1 LQLNKLKSN
10 YMKTFILGGVHPE
23 ENKFASN
30 QSVEEF
36 PIPKIATVFIHQNLG
51 APPVCQVNK
60 GDAVKVGTLLAKA
73 ESFICA
79 NVHSPVSGKVT
90 HIEDIADYS
99 YFKKTAII
107 IEVEGDEWE
116 TSIDRSPEIVKEI
129 KLNKQEIIQRIKDCG
144 IVGLGGACFPTH
156 VKYMLPEGK
165 AAEYLIINAAEC
177 EPYLTVDHRIMLERA
192 EECLIG
198 INALLIASGAKKAKI
213 GIENNKKDAI
223 KRLKEVA
230 KQYPNIEVTPLKT
243 KYPQGAEKQLI
254 KALINREVPDGQ
266 LPLIVGAIVSNIDT
280 CFVVYEA
287 VQKNKPLIETY
298 MTVTGKKVIHP
309 KNFKVRIGTPVMD
322 ILRAVGIPEH
332 TGKIIAGGPMMGK
345 AISNPHF
352 FAVKALSGLLL
363 LDEKESKRGE
373 VIPCIRCGKCS
384 YACPQGLEPYLL
396 EPLSY
401 YKRFEECESN
411 GVLSCCECG
420 SCSFTCPANRP
431 LLDYIRVAKC
441 AVVASK
447 RK

>member
-1 LQLNKLKSN
+1 
-10 YMKTFILGGVHPE
+10 MKTFTIGGVHPE
-23 ENKFASN
+23 ENKFAS
-30 QSVEEF
+30 QQPVEEF
-36 PIPKIATVFIHQNLG
+36 PIPKAATVFIHQNLG

-60 GDAVKVGTLLAKA
+60 GDTVKVGSLLAKA

-79 NVHSPVSGKVT
+79 NVHAPVSGKVT
-90 HIEDIADYS
+90 HVEDVADSS
-99 YFKKTAII
+99 YFKKTAIV

-116 TSIDRSPEIVKEI
+116 PTIDRSPEIVKEI
-129 KLNKQEIIQRIKDCG
+129 KLSKQEIIQRIKDCG

-165 AAEYLIINAAEC
+165 TAEYLIINAAEC
-177 EPYLTVDHRIMLERA
+177 EPYLTIDHRIMLERA

-198 INALLIASGAKKAKI
+198 INALLIASGAEKAKI

-223 KRLKEVA
+223 KHLKEVA
-230 KQYPNIEVTPLKT
+230 RQYPDIEIVPLSV

-266 LPLIVGAIVSNIDT
+266 LPLTVGAIVSNIDT
-280 CFVVYEA
+280 CFAVYEA

-298 MTVTGKKVIHP
+298 MTVTGKKVLHP
-309 KNFKVRIGTPVMD
+309 KNFKVRIGTPIID
-322 ILRAVGIPEH
+322 ILHAVGIPEH

-373 VIPCIRCGKCS
+373 TEPCIRCGKCI
-384 YACPQGLEPYLL
+384 YGCPQGLQPCLL
-396 EPLSY
+396 APLSGN
-401 YKRFEECESN
+401 KRFEECESN
-411 GVLSCCECG
+411 GVLNCCECG
-420 SCSFTCPANRP
+420 SCSFICPANRP
-431 LLDYIRVAKC
+431 LLDNIRVAKST
-441 AVVASK
+441 VMASK

>member
-1 LQLNKLKSN
+1 
-10 YMKTFILGGVHPE
+10 MKTFTLGGIHPE
-23 ENKFASN
+23 DNKFAN
-30 QSVEEF
+30 LQSIEEF
-36 PIPKIATVFIHQNLG
+36 PIPKTATVFIHQNLG

-60 GDAVKVGTLLAKA
+60 GDLVKVGSLLAKA

-79 NVHSPVSGKVT
+79 NLHSPVSGKVT
-90 HIEDIADYS
+90 HIEDIADNA
-99 YFKKTAII
+99 YFKKKAVV

-116 TSIDRSPEIVKEI
+116 STIDRSPEIVKEI

-165 AAEYLIINAAEC
+165 SAEYLLINAAEC
-177 EPYLTVDHRIMLERA
+177 EPYLTVDHRIILEKA
-192 EECLIG
+192 EECLVG
-198 INALLIASGAKKAKI
+198 INALIIASGAKKAKI

-223 KRLKEVA
+223 KHLKGVA
-230 KQYPNIEVTPLKT
+230 KQYPNIEVVPLKV

-254 KALINREVPDGQ
+254 KALINREVPEGK
-266 LPLIVGAIVSNIDT
+266 LPIEVGAIVSNIDT
-280 CFVVYEA
+280 CFAVYEA

-298 MTVTGKKVIHP
+298 LTVTGKKVTNS

-322 ILRAVGIPEH
+322 ILHAVGIPED

-345 AISNPHF
+345 AISNPNF

-373 VIPCIRCGKCS
+373 IEACIRCGKCS

-396 EPLSY
+396 QPLSY
-401 YKRFEECESN
+401 HKRFEECEVN
-411 GVLSCCECG
+411 GVLNCCECG

-431 LLDYIRVAKC
+431 LLDYIRVAKST
-441 AVVASK
+441 VMASK